1 MILLRS
7 TLLHRYGQLIPR
19 RCVRSESRFRSPG
32 CVLRTQSLTSTSGEV
47 LPEKKD
53 ENVPEPPPSN
63 ATQALIDVSTK
74 GVGQVLFLN
83 SKTSGQILLAS
94 LAIGDPYLAVWATL
108 GTLTSTATAQSLSL
122 SSKGML
128 ENGLYSYNGCLV
140 GCATSVFLA
149 STQMST
155 SSLVFATAAGTV
167 TGAAAATVV
176 TAILS
181 KHVCPPMPQWTLAFN
196 IVTLT
201 ALLRIQPL
209 ATSSTATDAVAPTT
223 AFSDVLLSPLTGLS
237 QIFVVESAVTGAGVL
252 AAIASYSPALA
263 AHTLMGS
270 TIGSLMGALVY
281 QAPLSNVAA
290 GLWGYNAAL
299 TSLGVGVFFIPSWQT
314 TALSVTGAM
323 ATSAVFGA
331 MLPTFTATPC
341 LTLPFC
347 ITMSAC
353 WMLGTP
359 SVQRS
364 VLVPGLILSA
374 NPHSPE
380 TNAL

>member
-1 MILLRS
+1 MILLKPK
-7 TLLHRYGQLIPR
+7 LLHSYGEMGLR
-19 RCVRSESRFRSPG
+19 RWIRSGCRSYAPFLQTQGLTTASGGGPPEKNDESVRS
-32 CVLRTQSLTSTSGEV
+32 
-47 LPEKKD
+47 
-53 ENVPEPPPSN
+53 PPPSIT
-63 ATQALIDVSTK
+63 TQALIDSSAK

-122 SSKGML
+122 SSKVMM

-149 STQMST
+149 STQMTT
-155 SSLVFATAAGTV
+155 SSLVLATAAGTV
-167 TGAAAATVV
+167 TGAAAATIV

-209 ATSSTATDAVAPTT
+209 ASSAGSTAVDVVTPTT
-223 AFSDVLLSPLTGLS
+223 LWSDVLLSPLTGLS
-237 QIFVVESAVTGAGVL
+237 QIFVVESAMTGVGIV

-263 AHTLMGS
+263 AHTLMGT

-281 QAPLSNVAA
+281 QVPLADVAA

-299 TSLGVGVFFIPSWQT
+299 TSLGVGVFFIPSWQC

-323 ATSAVFGA
+323 ATSVVFGS
-331 MLPTFTATPC
+331 MLPAFTATPC

-347 ITMSAC
+347 VTMSAC

-359 SVQRS
+359 ATQSS

-380 TNAL
+380 KNAL